1 MKENSIKNER
11 SSIEEDIKI
20 INNFITYFN
29 KNIQNG
35 NKADLTI
42 LGEEINALEHILSE
56 YKRILKENEE
66 LKDFKKQ
73 VTDIESTNFI
83 KYKNYISIQK
93 VKDKIEELNQYYKK
107 EIYPILYQ
115 WGDITITEHY
125 DEMIGLLQEIIG
137 DK

>member
-1 MKENSIKNER
+1 MNEEEKKAIEDMNRFANGIDMSCVTARQMQIILNLVEKLQKENK
-11 SSIEEDIKI
+11 
-20 INNFITYFN
+20 
-29 KNIQNG
+29 
-35 NKADLTI
+35 
-42 LGEEINALEHILSE
+42 
-56 YKRILKENEE
+56 E

-83 KYKNYISIQK
+83 KYKNYISVQK
-93 VKDKIEELNQYYKK
+93 VKDEIEELNQYYKK
-107 EIYPILYQ
+107 EIYPSLYQ